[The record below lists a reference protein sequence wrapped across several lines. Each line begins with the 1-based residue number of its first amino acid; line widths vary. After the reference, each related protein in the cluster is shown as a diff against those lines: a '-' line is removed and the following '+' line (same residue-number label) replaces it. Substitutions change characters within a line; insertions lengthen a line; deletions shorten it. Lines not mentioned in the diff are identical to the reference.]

1 MKAKH
6 LFPVMAL
13 PLLFSCTQEDLVAPQ
28 GNADGNVTL
37 QNRIKVG
44 KVAFTGDQKP
54 GSRFDFADAQWEN
67 GDMFRLFLMDEWK
80 NTSCGEGLQ
89 QNGEEQNANKTHFM
103 EQQVWNNMYS
113 VVNRFSTNFPYT
125 YNASEGLWENDD
137 AVTEGN
143 YFAVAPAVGGKQKE
157 ILDAVKNRRDVW
169 VYINPV
175 QKFDDVKVKTPM
187 FDGVEENQFFLG
199 YTQIY
204 RNNEANEDDVLQL
217 PLQMRPILANIDLT
231 IHNVDEMPF
240 KVEKIVISRNDG
252 KPMPTIAYVRP
263 CGNTPEDFQARQDD
277 ANSYYNQQWNK
288 MATDANLDKFQARY
302 PELCLGHGFHSTPVW
317 QENKYYYDWAPAF
330 AQPFVVDK
338 YDDGCGNEVKDF
350 YWTIDSWTRTAARSV
365 VEYSYPGDKGFTPYA
380 CEGELAQVAYEYVID
395 LTDAN
400 GEGITLNSNEWIRPF
415 IALPHDMYMRE
426 YSFTVYGQQY
436 DAARDR
442 WNEGIIVPNQSDYDN
457 GLVDIDETDGSFT
470 LPNIDPST
478 EASYIE
484 ADIKF
489 DDFRISKSRV
499 VQTATAGDLLN
510 HLEAYFGKD
519 GNFNTTKNEIFYVE
533 TLGDFVMTNELVNYV
548 QNLYKAYGV
557 DCGSKA
563 FVYFT
568 ETKGTNGEG
577 NIVFPANLTNDHAID
592 LFYYS
597 KKVDIVNQGTQVIEK
612 PIIYDYNGSANTFY
626 DALVKSAWY
635 GDLFNDGI
643 DLFDKIEP
651 FVADNLFGGVGH
663 ITNEGNLT
671 INKVVVDASSL
682 GDAIFNAEGATL
694 NIVNSAIV
702 GGNDGDA
709 TVHNDGTLNIEG
721 SRIQGLILNS
731 NTANVN
737 EGNTEVTAQVYNN
750 NECVGCPTGNAK
762 FNINAGAYFY
772 CPNVVNGSSVVA
784 ESKGEILVA
793 KGAEAYFSGNNYGTI
808 TVEGKL
814 IPYFANQNAIALT
827 NAINGVIYVQNGGH
841 LMYNNGA
848 SPSASIINLGIIY
861 VKDTAHV
868 MINGGMGGI
877 IDVTEADVNGNGY
890 QARSIDTGSQFF
902 RYRLTGTGV
911 TESILKMIVSEQNLY
926 KNPFIIEA
934 TPIVDEESGKITK
947 TITNQKGEEL
957 KNIDVW
963 KIKVNSDSQLNIYGS
978 YGLRPVN
985 TGATG
990 LGGSYEG
997 LYVAENGLLTVNNTK
1012 TLTCELYDYETL
1024 EVVIDG
1030 KMRGENSS
1038 TINTTG
1044 EKATVVV
1051 NGGGTFEFAG
1061 NVNNLDWTKG
1071 NIKEWIGGWN

>member
-317 QENKYYYDWAPAF
+317 QENKYYYNWAPAF
-330 AQPFVVDK
+330 AQPFVVDE
-338 YDDGCGNEVKDF
+338 YDDGCENEVKDF

-365 VEYSYPGDKGFTPYA
+365 VEYSYPGEKGFTPYA

-395 LTDAN
+395 FTDAN

-568 ETKGTNGEG
+568 ETKGANGEG

-612 PIIYDYNGSANTFY
+612 PIIYDYNESTPKFY

-643 DLFDKIEP
+643 DLYDKIEP
-651 FVADNLFGGVGH
+651 FIADNLFGGVGH
-663 ITNEGNLT
+663 ITNEGDLT
-671 INKVVVDASSL
+671 IKKVVVDASSL

-694 NIVNSAIV
+694 NIENSAIV

-709 TVHNDGTLNIEG
+709 TVHNDGTLNIKG

-731 NTANVN
+731 NTVNVN

-750 NECVGCPTGNAK
+750 NECVGCPTGNAE
-762 FNINAGAYFY
+762 FNINSGAYFY
-772 CPNVVNGSSVVA
+772 CPNVVNGSSVIA
-784 ESKGEILVA
+784 ESKGLINVNA
-793 KGAEAYFSGNNYGTI
+793 GAEAYFSGTNYGVGYTKEEDDASI
-808 TVEGKL
+808 IVKGKL
-814 IPYFANQNAIALT
+814 VPYFRNEGAAPLT
-827 NAINGVIYVQNGGH
+827 NSTNGVILVTDKGHLMFNNGANPSADIINLGVIYVE
-841 LMYNNGA
+841 
-848 SPSASIINLGIIY
+848 
-861 VKDTAHV
+861 KEAHV
-868 MINGGMGGI
+868 DITGGEGGI
-877 IDVTEADVNGNGY
+877 IDVTNVEPNGY
-890 QARSIDTGSQFF
+890 QARSLDTVYQFF
-902 RYRLTGTGV
+902 RYRLNGNTSV
-911 TESILKMIVSEQNLY
+911 TVNDLAKIVSANNLK
-926 KNPFIIEA
+926 KNPFILETEA
-934 TPIVDEESGKITK
+934 NATQAGLDGI
-947 TITNQKGEEL
+947 N
-957 KNIDVW
+957 VW
-963 KIKVNSDSQLNIYGS
+963 KIKVKSGTELKIKGTWN
-978 YGLRPVN
+978 LRTVN
-985 TGATG
+985 EGVAG
-990 LGGSYEG
+990 LGGSYNA
-997 LYVAENGLLTVNNTK
+997 LYVAPNGLLTVENGTEFIYGLADDNNG
-1012 TLTCELYDYETL
+1012 
-1024 EVVIDG
+1024 EVMIDG
-1030 KMRGENSS
+1030 KMRGENNSKIKKS
-1038 TINTTG
+1038 GKNTTV
-1044 EKATVVV
+1044 TV
-1051 NGGGTFEFAG
+1051 NGSGTFEFAG
-1061 NVNNLDWTKG
+1061 AYSDLEWTKG
-1071 NIKEWIGGWN
+1071 NINEWVQW

>member
-28 GNADGNVTL
+28 GNVDGNVTL

-175 QKFDDVKVKTPM
+175 QKFDDVKTKTPM

-277 ANSYYNQQWNK
+277 ANSYYLQQWNK
-288 MATDANLDKFQARY
+288 MATPANIDKFKTRY
-302 PELCLGHGFHSTPVW
+302 PELCLGHKFNGTPTW
-317 QENKYYYDWAPAF
+317 QDKNMAPYYDWAPAF
-330 AQPFVVDK
+330 TQPFIVDAYK
-338 YDDGCGNEVKDF
+338 DKCGEDVQDF
-350 YWTIDSWTRTAARSV
+350 YWSIDSWTRTAARSV
-365 VEYSYPGDKGFTPYA
+365 VEYSYPGEKGFTPYA

-395 LTDAN
+395 FTNDK
-400 GEGITLNSNEWIRPF
+400 GEGIILNNGDWIRPF
-415 IALPHDMYMRE
+415 FTLPHDMYMRE
-426 YSFTVYGQQY
+426 YSFTIYGQQY

-442 WNEGIIVPNQSDYDN
+442 WNEGIIIPNESDYDN
-457 GLVDIDETDGSFT
+457 GLVDVDETDGSFT
-470 LPNIDPST
+470 LPDVDPST

-484 ADIKF
+484 ANVKF
-489 DDFRISKSRV
+489 DDFRVTRSRV
-499 VQTATAGDLLN
+499 VQTASAGDLLN
-510 HLEAYFGKD
+510 HLESYFGKD
-519 GNFNTTKNEIFYVE
+519 GNFNTTKNELFYVE

-548 QNLYKAYGV
+548 QNLYNAYGV

-563 FVYFT
+563 LVYFT
-568 ETKGTNGEG
+568 ETKGANGEG
-577 NIVFPANLTNDHAID
+577 SIVFPANLTNDHAID

-612 PIIYDYNGSANTFY
+612 PIMYDYSQSELKFYEALAN
-626 DALVKSAWY
+626 SEWY
-635 GDLFNDGI
+635 GDMLNDGI
-643 DLFDKIEP
+643 DLFDKVEP
-651 FVADNLFGGVGH
+651 FIADKLFGGVGH
-663 ITNEGNLT
+663 ITNEGNLKIKNT
-671 INKVVVDASSL
+671 LIDGANL
-682 GDAIFNAEGATL
+682 GNAIDNVEGATL
-694 NIVNSAIV
+694 DIINSAIV
-702 GGNDGDA
+702 SSNNEDVI
-709 TVHNDGTLNIEG
+709 VHNTGTLNLERSIIWGELRNSHVVNVKEG
-721 SRIQGLILNS
+721 Y
-731 NTANVN
+731 
-737 EGNTEVTAQVYNN
+737 TEVTRVVYNYN
-750 NECVGCPTGNAK
+750 QCYGCPTGNAVL
-762 FNINAGAYFY
+762 NIENGAYFI
-772 CPNVVNGSSVVA
+772 CPNVINGSIDK
-784 ESKGEILVA
+784 EIYKGEINI
-793 KGAEAYFSGNNYGTI
+793 KENAEAHFSGTNNSVI
-808 TVEGKL
+808 NIEKGKL
-814 IPYFANQNAIALT
+814 IPYFANRGAGALT
-827 NAINGVIYVQNGGH
+827 NTINGEIFVTDGH
-841 LMYNNGA
+841 LFSNKSATN
-848 SPSASIINLGIIY
+848 PSENIINLGIIY
-861 VKDTAHV
+861 VIKDSHV
-868 MINGGMGGI
+868 MIDGGMGGI
-877 IDVTEADVNGNGY
+877 IDVTEASNTGNGY
-890 QARSIDTGSQFF
+890 QARSIDPGSQFF
-902 RYRLTGTGV
+902 RYCLTGGDGV
-911 TESILKMIVSEQNLY
+911 TVADLAKIVSAQNLY
-926 KNPFIIEA
+926 ENPFILETTA
-934 TPIVDEESGKITK
+934 GIT
-947 TITNQKGEEL
+947 TQGEL
-957 KNIDVW
+957 KGVNVW
-963 KIKVNSDSQLNIYGS
+963 KIKVNSNTELNIEGS
-978 YGLRPVN
+978 WGLRPVN

-990 LGGSYEG
+990 LGGSYEP
-997 LYVAENGLLTVNNTK
+997 LYVAKDGLLTVKNTK
-1012 TLTCELYDYETL
+1012 TFTYVLNEYET
-1024 EVVIDG
+1024 VKVTIDG
-1030 KMRGENSS
+1030 KMRGENNSKILKS
-1038 TINTTG
+1038 QETG
-1044 EKATVVV
+1044 KVLVD
-1051 NGGGTFEFAG
+1051 GLGTFEFAG
-1061 NVNNLDWTKG
+1061 KLIDLQWEKG
-1071 NIKEWIGGWN
+1071 GINEWH

>member
-28 GNADGNVTL
+28 GNVDGNVTL

-80 NTSCGEGLQ
+80 GTSCGEGLQ

-103 EQQVWNNMYS
+103 EQQVWNNMYAVS
-113 VVNRFSTNFPYT
+113 NRFWTNFPYT

-288 MATDANLDKFQARY
+288 MATEANLDKFQARY
-302 PELCLGHGFHSTPVW
+302 PELCLGHGFHSSVPEW
-317 QENKYYYDWAPAF
+317 QTKNYYYDWAPAF
-330 AQPFVVDK
+330 AQPFVVDN
-338 YDDGCGNEVKDF
+338 YNDECNNEVKDF

-365 VEYSYPGDKGFTPYA
+365 VEYSYPGEKGFTPYA
-380 CEGELAQVAYEYVID
+380 CEGEIAKVAYEYVID
-395 LTDAN
+395 FTN
-400 GEGITLNSNEWIRPF
+400 EEGEGVVLNNGEWIRPF
-415 IALPHDMYMRE
+415 ISLPHDMYMRE

-436 DAARDR
+436 NAARDR
-442 WNEGIIVPNQSDYDN
+442 WEQGIIVPNKSDYNN

-470 LPNIDPST
+470 LPDIDPST

-489 DDFRISKSRV
+489 DDFRISKSRI
-499 VQTATAGDLLN
+499 VQTASADDLLK
-510 HLEAYFGKD
+510 HLKQYFGE
-519 GNFNTTKNEIFYVE
+519 NASFSATKNEIFYVE
-533 TLGDFVMTNELVNYV
+533 TLGDFVMTNELVDYV
-548 QNLYKAYGV
+548 QKLYNAYGV

-568 ETKGTNGEG
+568 ESKGANGEG

-597 KKVDIVNQGTQVIEK
+597 KKVDIINQGTQVIEK
-612 PIIYDYNGSANTFY
+612 PIIYDYNQSTPKFY
-626 DALVKSAWY
+626 EALFNSAWY
-635 GDLFNDGI
+635 GDIMNDGI
-643 DLFDKIEP
+643 DLYDKIEP
-651 FVADNLFGGVGH
+651 FIADNLFGGVGH

-671 INKVVVDASSL
+671 INKVVVDASNL
-682 GDAIFNAEGATL
+682 GDAIYNAEGATL
-694 NIVNSAIV
+694 NIISSAIV
-702 GGNDGDA
+702 GGNNGDA
-709 TVHNDGTLNIEG
+709 TVHNDGKLNIES

-731 NTANVN
+731 NTVDIN
-737 EGNTEVTAQVYNN
+737 EGYTEVTSQVYNN
-750 NECVGCPTGNAK
+750 NECVGCPTGNATL
-762 FNINAGAYFY
+762 NINVGAYFV
-772 CPNVVNGSSVVA
+772 CPKVINGSSNIA
-784 ESKGEILVA
+784 ESKGLINVNA
-793 KGAEAYFSGNNYGTI
+793 GAEAYFSGINYGI
-808 TVEGKL
+808 GNYYEEDNASIIVRGKL
-814 IPYFANQNAIALT
+814 VPYFRNEGAEALT
-827 NAINGVIYVQNGGH
+827 NSTNGVILVTDKGHLMFNNGANPSADIFNLGVIYVEKEGHVDITGGE
-841 LMYNNGA
+841 
-848 SPSASIINLGIIY
+848 
-861 VKDTAHV
+861 
-868 MINGGMGGI
+868 GGI
-877 IDVTEADVNGNGY
+877 IDVTNVEPNGY
-890 QARSIDTGSQFF
+890 QARSLDTVYQFF
-902 RYRLTGTGV
+902 RYRLNGNSV
-911 TESILKMIVSEQNLY
+911 TVNDLAKIVSAHNLN
-926 KNPFIIEA
+926 KNPFILETEA
-934 TPIVDEESGKITK
+934 NAT
-947 TITNQKGEEL
+947 QAEL
-957 KNIDVW
+957 DGINVW
-963 KIKVNSDSQLNIYGS
+963 KIKVNSGTELKIKGTWN
-978 YGLRPVN
+978 LRTVN
-985 TGATG
+985 NGVAG
-990 LGGSYEG
+990 LGGSYNA
-997 LYVAENGLLTVNNTK
+997 LYVAENGLLTVENGTEFIYGLADEDNG
-1012 TLTCELYDYETL
+1012 
-1024 EVVIDG
+1024 EVMIDG
-1030 KMRGENSS
+1030 KMRGENNSKIKK
-1038 TINTTG
+1038 TGKNTTV
-1044 EKATVVV
+1044 TV

-1061 NVNNLDWTKG
+1061 AYSDLEWIKG
-1071 NIKEWIGGWN
+1071 NIDGWVQW